1 MCLLWFHFGAKFADM
16 NSKLSKLAGKRRSK
30 EDQWP
35 KIREVVKNTRRMFLV
50 DARIQGKGERFFFD
64 TKVHAETK
72 ADALR
77 VKRLNEGKAGVNI
90 PERLRVEALFCQ
102 EKLVAVGA
110 TLSVATEFYLR
121 NAKPAGG
128 TRTCKVATDELL
140 ATKRQAGKRESGKAM
155 SRR

>member
-1 MCLLWFHFGAKFADM
+1 M
-16 NSKLSKLAGKRRSK
+16 NSELTKPVGKRRRK

-35 KIREVVKNTRRMFLV
+35 KIREVVKNERRMFLV

-77 VKRLNEGKAGVNI
+77 VKRVNEGKAGVNI
-90 PERLRVEALFCQ
+90 PERLRVEALVCQ
-102 EKLVAVGA
+102 EKLTAVGA

-121 NAKPAGG
+121 K
-128 TRTCKVATDELL
+128 TR
-140 ATKRQAGKRESGKAM
+140 
-155 SRR
+155 SRRVWDPHL